1 MKLKQ
6 KMLSVLLSISMLVGI
21 ITPYTNVY
29 AEENANGTNGEN
41 EAVVYEI
48 KQSVSEEKDNVT
60 VDLMLTAKENFFF
73 LLIRCP
79 E

>member
-29 AEENANGTNGEN
+29 AEENDNGTNGEN
-41 EAVVYEI
+41 EAVIYEI
-48 KQSVSEEKDNVT
+48 KQSLSEEKDNVT
-60 VDLMLTAKENFFF
+60 VDLTLTAKENVE
-73 LLIRCP
+73 LV
-79 E
+79 